1 VQACARRPEFSALNN
16 HLASRRTLE
25 VATGVVMRWDR
36 VDKVAA
42 RCAIQRMAIHK
53 HKTVEEVA
61 AAIICFTARGR
72 RATAVEGA

>member
-1 VQACARRPEFSALNN
+1 
-16 HLASRRTLE
+16 
-25 VATGVVMRWDR
+25 MRWDR

-61 AAIICFTARGR
+61 AAIIFFTARGR

>member
-1 VQACARRPEFSALNN
+1 MCPTPDVKDFHNR
-16 HLASRRTLE
+16 LAARRTLD
-25 VATGVVMRWDR
+25 VATGIVMRWDR

-61 AAIICFTARGR
+61 TSIICFAALGR